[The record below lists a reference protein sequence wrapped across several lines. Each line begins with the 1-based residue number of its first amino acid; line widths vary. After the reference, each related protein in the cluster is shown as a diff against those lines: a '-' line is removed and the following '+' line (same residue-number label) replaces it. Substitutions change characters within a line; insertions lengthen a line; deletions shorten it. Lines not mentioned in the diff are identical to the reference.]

1 MKKQQQ
7 DETRRFESVTLGL
20 PPLKMILVH
29 ADTERRNRPAKKTS
43 MPHKNQKDL
52 ENLKAVIKLID
63 HLMELES

>member
-1 MKKQQQ
+1 MKKQ

-29 ADTERRNRPAKKTS
+29 ADTERRKRAAKKTTA
-43 MPHKNQKDL
+43 PQKSQASL

-63 HLMELES
+63 HLMETE